1 MYKLVYTH
9 TKSKIAHALNY
20 ATHTFYVSLQCQ
32 VYSRE
37 REREREREI
46 DIVIHV
52 ILKKNKA
59 KHKINYFCLFE
70 NFQCFWIFLKNNN
83 KKNLRKP
90 NNQKLKKK
98 KKNVHK

>member
-1 MYKLVYTH
+1 MHSIMQHILSMFLYNVKYILE
-9 TKSKIAHALNY
+9 
-20 ATHTFYVSLQCQ
+20 
-32 VYSRE
+32 RE
-37 REREREREI
+37 RERERER
-46 DIVIHV
+46 DIIIHV

-98 KKNVHK
+98 KNVHK

>member
-1 MYKLVYTH
+1 MYKLVNTH

-46 DIVIHV
+46 DIIIHV

-70 NFQCFWIFLKNNN
+70 NFQCFWIFFF
-83 KKNLRKP
+83 KKTT
-90 NNQKLKKK
+90 LKKQK
-98 KKNVHK
+98 QNMSTNN

>member
-46 DIVIHV
+46 DIIIHV

-59 KHKINYFCLFE
+59 KHKINYFF
-70 NFQCFWIFLKNNN
+70 IF
-83 KKNLRKP
+83 
-90 NNQKLKKK
+90 
-98 KKNVHK
+98 

>member
-37 REREREREI
+37 RERERER
-46 DIVIHV
+46 DRYH
-52 ILKKNKA
+52 NSC
-59 KHKINYFCLFE
+59 N
-70 NFQCFWIFLKNNN
+70 
-83 KKNLRKP
+83 P
-90 NNQKLKKK
+90 
-98 KKNVHK
+98 